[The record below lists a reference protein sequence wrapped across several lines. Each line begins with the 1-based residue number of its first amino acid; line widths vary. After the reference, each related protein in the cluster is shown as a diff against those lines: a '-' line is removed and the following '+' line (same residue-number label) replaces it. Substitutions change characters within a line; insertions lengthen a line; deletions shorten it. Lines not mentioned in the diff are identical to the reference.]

1 MAGRIV
7 VGFDGSAGA
16 TAGLA
21 WAAEEA
27 RLRGWRLVAIT
38 VIDEHPPPPGIDATI
53 PDMEG
58 TLGTLQEKAAA
69 ATNGHPVTLEQR
81 RGGAAAELIA
91 ACDAADI
98 LVVGS
103 RGRNP
108 LAGLLLG
115 SVSKACL
122 AHAPCPVVVARHPA
136 PAERI
141 RRVIVGVDGSE
152 AARNALRVAAEEA
165 RLRDAALHAVHA
177 VYWDHLG
184 AELITPTPQ
193 QLVEWGKNL
202 VDKELERAGVAAR
215 PVVIH
220 GHAADVLVRHSGHA
234 DLLVLGSRGHNP
246 LATLLL
252 GSTTDHCARHAACPV
267 MAVPLSATVAQ
278 H

>member
-7 VGFDGSAGA
+7 VGFDGSDGA
-16 TAGLA
+16 TAALT
-21 WAAEEA
+21 WAVEEA
-27 RLRGWRLVAIT
+27 RLRGWQLIAIT
-38 VIDEHPPPPGIDATI
+38 VVDELQPTEIGAKA
-53 PDMEG
+53 PDMEA
-58 TLGTLQEKAAA
+58 TLATLRDKATRAA
-69 ATNGHPVTLEQR
+69 QGHPVTVEHR

-91 ACDAADI
+91 ACDAGDI
-98 LVVGS
+98 LAVGS

-108 LAGLLLG
+108 LAELLIG

-122 AHAPCPVVVARHPA
+122 THAPCRVVIVRQPA
-136 PAERI
+136 PAEPI

-152 AARNALRVAAEEA
+152 AARNALRVADEEA
-165 RLRDAALHAVHA
+165 RLRNAALHAVHA
-177 VYWDHLG
+177 VYWEHLG
-184 AELITPTPQ
+184 AEFIAPTPQ

-234 DLLVLGSRGHNP
+234 DLLVLGSRGRNP

-267 MAVPLSATVAQ
+267 MAVPLSATTG
-278 H
+278 